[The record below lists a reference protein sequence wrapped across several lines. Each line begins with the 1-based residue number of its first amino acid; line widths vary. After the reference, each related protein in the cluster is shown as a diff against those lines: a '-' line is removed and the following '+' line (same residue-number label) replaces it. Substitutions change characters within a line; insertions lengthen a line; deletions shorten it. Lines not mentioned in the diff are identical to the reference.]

1 MLDVNPPYQVSLST
15 RAYEAIASRRKYIT
29 TNKHIMDYE
38 FYDPNNILIIDIDNP
53 VIPKKFIQ
61 TPFNSVSEEVL
72 YKYSV
77 AGLVDDLFNDV

>member
-1 MLDVNPPYQVSLST
+1 
-15 RAYEAIASRRKYIT
+15 
-29 TNKHIMDYE
+29 MDYE